1 VYTQVKHLS
10 FLETKRGTKL
20 LTSGWW
26 GAARKINYTGTMHSG
41 WIIDHTCYIIFPGQ
55 FFFFLKKPFVFASFI
70 IYSVSFDFTFFVSF
84 DLGLL
89 LNVGDWLVTFS
100 WCLLCGFD
108 SPIPYFQAIYF
119 LILLI
124 HR

>member
-1 VYTQVKHLS
+1 MK
-10 FLETKRGTKL
+10 FLQTKRGTKL

-26 GAARKINYTGTMHSG
+26 GAARKINYTGELLPLPLYLSTML
-41 WIIDHTCYIIFPGQ
+41 TP
-55 FFFFLKKPFVFASFI
+55 P
-70 IYSVSFDFTFFVSF
+70 IYCCCT
-84 DLGLL
+84 
-89 LNVGDWLVTFS
+89 GDWLVTFS

-119 LILLI
+119 AILLL